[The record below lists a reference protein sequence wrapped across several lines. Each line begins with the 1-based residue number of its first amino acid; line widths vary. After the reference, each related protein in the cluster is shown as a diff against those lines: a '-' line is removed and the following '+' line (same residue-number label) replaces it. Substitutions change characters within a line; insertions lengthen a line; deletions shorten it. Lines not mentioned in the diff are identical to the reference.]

1 LVTQTTINVFIIY
14 NVTLVS
20 ALQQQQQQIHKEQQ
34 IKLEDIFSFQVP
46 VCGGNLKSPVDKVS
60 DYIGEVTYRI
70 GNRIYVENAD

>member
-14 NVTLVS
+14 HLRLVS
-20 ALQQQQQQIHKEQQ
+20 ALQQQQQIQKEQQ
-34 IKLEDIFSFQVP
+34 NKLEDIFSFQVP